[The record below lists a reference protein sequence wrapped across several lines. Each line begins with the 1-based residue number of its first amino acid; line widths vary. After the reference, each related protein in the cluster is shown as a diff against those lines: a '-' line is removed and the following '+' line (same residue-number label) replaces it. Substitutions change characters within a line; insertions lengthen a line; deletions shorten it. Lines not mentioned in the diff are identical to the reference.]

1 MDTTEEVCFGIR
13 LPVYGKFPVAN
24 PFDLIRTLTTT
35 ADQGGI
41 ASVWVVDHFSMPD
54 ESIAAAGGVPGKN
67 APLEAWTTLI
77 AAAAWTSSL
86 RLGTE
91 VTPMTRWHPSILA
104 KVTSTLDVLS
114 KGRVILGAGAG
125 WFPPEFK
132 AFGLPWYR
140 LDHRFE
146 RMYESIEVIKK
157 LWIDD
162 AASYDGK
169 YYTLRNAQLLPKPIQ
184 KPHPPIWFGGQS
196 DRILRS
202 VVKYGGGWI
211 PANNTSPDEYE
222 ALSKRLKTIASEA
235 QRDVSEITLSG
246 PFLTQIDRDHSKVRR
261 SIREYSR
268 KAAGGKEASGWN
280 TAFGRTLTYGMWGT
294 PKECIQRM
302 ETYIGLGVQ
311 HFILDLLPPTT
322 ALTSIEL
329 LCKEIIPHFR
339 HK

>member
-1 MDTTEEVCFGIR
+1 MDTTEEVRFGIR
-13 LPVYGKFPVAN
+13 LPVYGKFPAAN

-35 ADQGGI
+35 ADLGGI
-41 ASVWVVDHFSMPD
+41 ASVWSVDHFSMPD

-67 APLEAWTTLI
+67 APLEAWTTLT
-77 AAAAWTSSL
+77 AAAAWTKSL
-86 RLGTE
+86 QVGTE

-104 KVTSTLDVLS
+104 KVTATLDVLS

-125 WFPPEFK
+125 WFPPEFT

-157 LWIDD
+157 LWIEDV
-162 AASYDGK
+162 ASYDGK
-169 YYTLRNAQLLPKPIQ
+169 YYTLRNAQLLPKPLQ
-184 KPHPPIWFGGQS
+184 QPHPPIWFGGQS

-202 VVKYGGGWI
+202 VVKYGSGWI
-211 PANNTSPDEYE
+211 PANNTSPDEFE
-222 ALSKRLKTIASEA
+222 ALSTKLKAIASESN
-235 QRDVSEITLSG
+235 RDVSEITLSG
-246 PFLTQIDRDHSKVRR
+246 PFLTQIDWDHSKVRR

-268 KAAGGKEASGWN
+268 KAAGGKDASGWN

-302 ETYIGLGVQ
+302 ETYIG
-311 HFILDLLPPTT
+311 
-322 ALTSIEL
+322 
-329 LCKEIIPHFR
+329 
-339 HK
+339 